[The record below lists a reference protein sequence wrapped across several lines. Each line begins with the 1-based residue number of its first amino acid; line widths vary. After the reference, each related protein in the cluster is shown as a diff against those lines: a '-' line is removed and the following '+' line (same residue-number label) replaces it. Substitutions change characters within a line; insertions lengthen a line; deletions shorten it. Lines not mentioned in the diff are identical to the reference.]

1 MPLNRDAGER
11 IEGMSDKFRIAPLAK
26 WRELT
31 GIQVPYQVP
40 TKFRPKTA
48 YRPMV
53 DDAFET
59 ARKAFADAGALVP
72 VVINEN
78 DVLVQEYP
86 DERAVVFVFRRVIAG
101 QEMFV
106 TRKYDLDDKLI
117 GFLKTTGRWEDRTVN

>member
-11 IEGMSDKFRIAPLAK
+11 IEGMPDKFRIAPLAK

-59 ARKAFADAGALVP
+59 AAKAFADAGALIP
-72 VVINEN
+72 VVINES

-86 DERAVVFVFRRVIAG
+86 DERVVVFVFRRVIAG

-106 TRKYDLDDKLI
+106 TRRYDLDERLI
-117 GFLKTTGRWEDRTVN
+117 GFLRTTGRWEDATVN